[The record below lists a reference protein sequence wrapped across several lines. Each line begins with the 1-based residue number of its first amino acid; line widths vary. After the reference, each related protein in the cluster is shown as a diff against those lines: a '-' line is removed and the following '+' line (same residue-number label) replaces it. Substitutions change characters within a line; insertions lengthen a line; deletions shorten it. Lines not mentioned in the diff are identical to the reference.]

1 MSRRNID
8 FNRMIRE
15 LSVFDIYWTKKF
27 YSELGF
33 KRMTV
38 VGCYRGGFLEVYVKE
53 SNITKILF

>member
-8 FNRMIRE
+8 FNRMIPE

-27 YSELGF
+27 YNELGF

-38 VGCYRGGFLEVYVKE
+38 VGCCRGGFLEGYVKE
-53 SNITKILF
+53 SDITKILF

>member
-1 MSRRNID
+1 MSRENIN
-8 FNRMIRE
+8 FNRIIPE

-53 SNITKILF
+53 SDIAKILF

>member
-1 MSRRNID
+1 
-8 FNRMIRE
+8 MIRE

-53 SNITKILF
+53 SDITKILF